1 MQFSFGQFGIAGSA
15 PAGELIPDWP
25 SWTGAND
32 GPVKNLFTTNGT
44 IRGQDIVAVSD
55 EEAILFYRD
64 GMDGLKGKVLVLDVD
79 SSTKTFK
86 DADTNTPTI
95 TSINSPLGLNIV
107 RITETRF
114 VCMAEDDGTGLQDVS
129 LISKNGKAL
138 TEEDTVDFGVPV
150 GVNFRLALC
159 RLNDTQAVGLGRDD
173 TDNQG
178 VLRIIDITGDTI
190 SLGTAV
196 DLGLNVDENAS
207 VCRLTDTTFMLATA
221 ATGGQGGGKV
231 LYCSVS
237 GTTITVEDTISIDA
251 LNTVYDDMMIGRI
264 DDTTAIC
271 SYEIQTSSIVN
282 VNVFSWSGSALS
294 RGTEKTDIFDG
305 NNLFQGNG
313 TVTEVGDR
321 AVMFS
326 GRQDDETPQYGAV
339 VVCSVD
345 ESNNITVG
353 TRRQTSA
360 DIQADHNTID
370 ATPSGLY
377 VFCACQDET
386 TTPIQQVGTRI
397 LVAPT

>member
-196 DLGLNVDENAS
+196 E
-207 VCRLTDTTFMLATA
+207 
-221 ATGGQGGGKV
+221 
-231 LYCSVS
+231 
-237 GTTITVEDTISIDA
+237 
-251 LNTVYDDMMIGRI
+251 IGR
-264 DDTTAIC
+264 D
-271 SYEIQTSSIVN
+271 V
-282 VNVFSWSGSALS
+282 
-294 RGTEKTDIFDG
+294 
-305 NNLFQGNG
+305 
-313 TVTEVGDR
+313 
-321 AVMFS
+321 
-326 GRQDDETPQYGAV
+326 
-339 VVCSVD
+339 
-345 ESNNITVG
+345 
-353 TRRQTSA
+353 
-360 DIQADHNTID
+360 
-370 ATPSGLY
+370 
-377 VFCACQDET
+377 
-386 TTPIQQVGTRI
+386 
-397 LVAPT
+397 